1 MNWLNHF
8 KAFATQHQFMMAI
21 IFTVFIAIIMT
32 GVSLSLYVS
41 SGTLQ
46 LDLSRPGYETAR
58 KELIKPQSTNEFATN
73 GPINKQALEEY
84 QKLFDEQRKEL
95 NSIGK
100 FKDKGLDDDSLT
112 IAQGTAQN

>member
-1 MNWLNHF
+1 MNWLNHA
-8 KAFATQHQFMMAI
+8 KAYAAQHQFMMAI
-21 IFTVFIAIIMT
+21 IFTVLVAIIMT

-46 LDLSRPGYETAR
+46 LDLSRPGYEAAR
-58 KELIKPQSTNEFATN
+58 KELIKPQSTNEFAVS
-73 GPINKQALEEY
+73 GPINKQALDEY

-112 IAQGTAQN
+112 LAPGTAQN

>member
-1 MNWLNHF
+1 MKWFDRF

-21 IFTVFIAIIMT
+21 LLTIFVAILMT

-46 LDLSRPGYETAR
+46 LDLSRPGYASAR
-58 KELIKPQSTNEFATN
+58 KELIKPQSTDEFATN
-73 GPINKQALEEY
+73 GPINKQALDEY

-100 FKDKGLDDDSLT
+100 FNDKGLDDDSLT
-112 IAQGTAQN
+112 LGQAAQ